1 MRAYDFEYD
10 GVRLSDKGFI
20 ICKFDSSDVETIEN
34 GAKISFNTVPT
45 LNGVKHELTSIEYGD
60 CLTATFQIC
69 KNKCDSNQTDTVS
82 LDDVRYIMTWLN
94 RREFH
99 KFRLLDD
106 EFSGIYFEA
115 SFNVSKIEV
124 NGLIYGFELE
134 MITNRP
140 FAIKEPVTI
149 VLNNPIENGIK
160 TIFSESDEEG
170 FTYPDMEIT
179 IVKNGDFEMKNLFND
194 RTMRIAS
201 CREGEVINATYPMI
215 SSSLSS
221 HQIQNDFNWT
231 FFRIENTFKDKRNE
245 ITLSLPCVIK
255 LTYSPIVKVTI

>member
-1 MRAYDFEYD
+1 MKAYDFEYD
-10 GVRLSDKGFI
+10 EVRLSDKGFI

-34 GAKISFNTVPT
+34 GAQIAFNTMPT

-170 FTYPDMEIT
+170 FIYPDMEIT
-179 IVKNGDFEMKNLFND
+179 IVENGDFEMKNLFND